1 MEKENKKTSMII
13 PREGDMIHTWTR
25 SFYLKRDG
33 MYYGNFS
40 KSINENEKEPI
51 EMKIVNLEELS
62 RFKFFPYEPK
72 R

>member
-1 MEKENKKTSMII
+1 
-13 PREGDMIHTWTR
+13 
-25 SFYLKRDG
+25 